1 MSRLAT
7 KVSTVNIQLE
17 SSSWYI
23 CHAGTMKYN
32 LHIYWVRT
40 LNRITIQSLG
50 YRSDRP
56 VIGGDLVDG
65 LVSAGWWRLMLMYSQ
80 STPGSTQPGER
91 PVTSRCGDVSS
102 TGNTP
107 SCGMWPLKKKKCVY
121 VTCYLC
127 AVKRTLKTPGVGSE
141 YLQQQHK
148 YIKFTSRKNFNNLTT
163 HISSENVA
171 MRPNIN
177 KHTQQYMPV

>member
-1 MSRLAT
+1 MRRLAT

-32 LHIYWVRT
+32 LLIYWVRT
-40 LNRITIQSLG
+40 LNRIAIQSLG

-102 TGNTP
+102 IGNTP
-107 SCGMWPLKKKKCVY
+107 SCSMWPLKKKKCVY

-148 YIKFTSRKNFNNLTT
+148 YIKFTSRKNFVT
-163 HISSENVA
+163 I
-171 MRPNIN
+171 
-177 KHTQQYMPV
+177 